1 VPKLLALDTATE
13 ACSVAISINGEVYH
27 QDLVA
32 PREHTQKILPMV
44 EQALAHAGLTLT
56 QLDGI
61 VYARGPGSFTGVR
74 IGIGIV
80 QGLAFGAGLP
90 VCGVSTLATL
100 AQGAIRVHG
109 AKAMLVA
116 IDARMQEVYWG
127 QFGNRDGLACPE
139 DDEQVIPPAQLS
151 NRAHALAG
159 EVVAVGTGWQ
169 AYAEALAP
177 LASRV
182 LVSEQVLLPSARDML
197 SLAAVQWPQGGFVD
211 AELAQ
216 PVYLRDE
223 VAWKKLPGRA

>member
-13 ACSVAISINGEVYH
+13 ACSVALYCDGDVYH
-27 QDLVA
+27 QDLLA

-44 EQALAHAGLTLT
+44 DQMLAETGLTLA

-61 VYARGPGSFTGVR
+61 IFARGPGSFTGVR

-100 AQGAIRVHG
+100 AQGAIRVHQ
-109 AKAMLVA
+109 ADSVLVA

-127 QFGNRDGLACPE
+127 QYGNRGGIACLL
-139 DDEQVIPPAQLS
+139 DEERVIPPAKLLE
-151 NRAHALAG
+151 RPLVAEG
-159 EVVAVGTGWQ
+159 CVVAAGTGWG
-169 AYAEALAP
+169 AYADTLAP
-177 LASRV
+177 LSAQA
-182 LVSEQVLLPSARDML
+182 LVSDQVVLPSALDML
-197 SLAAVQWPQGGFVD
+197 TLGAEQWRQGGFVD
-211 AELAQ
+211 VELAQ

-223 VAWKKLPGRA
+223 VAWKKLPGRD